1 MFLFYIRIYVKIL
14 RFKRIS
20 KTLITE
26 ENKISIC
33 SERKVVDNFYTIGI
47 TVLSLLIMAL

>member
-1 MFLFYIRIYVKIL
+1 MFLFYIRINVKIL
-14 RFKRIS
+14 RFERIS

-33 SERKVVDNFYTIGI
+33 SERKEVDNFYTIGI
-47 TVLSLLIMAL
+47 IIPSGV